1 VPDQQVKFDW
11 YVESGALSSDFIF
24 GHFIQTTPRIV
35 AAAAKAGASM
45 SWQPASNA
53 RLASGVADIPLYR
66 AFGMKIAVGLD
77 NQNCTDTSDPFQNLR
92 IGLALIRT
100 KYKDAKALSV
110 RDMLFFH
117 TRGSAEVLKID
128 DIVGSL
134 APGRFADFLIVDPR
148 DPDTGPLHD
157 PIATYVL
164 ACGQRNL
171 KQVYV
176 GGKLVVDDARILTRD
191 EAEVRREID
200 TRIDRLRG
208 EIATREAAAAA
219 K

>member
-1 VPDQQVKFDW
+1 
-11 YVESGALSSDFIF
+11 
-24 GHFIQTTPRIV
+24 
-35 AAAAKAGASM
+35 
-45 SWQPASNA
+45 
-53 RLASGVADIPLYR
+53 
-66 AFGMKIAVGLD
+66 MKIAVGLD
-77 NQNCTDTSDPFQNLR
+77 NQNCTDSSDPFQNLR
-92 IGLALIRT
+92 IGMALIRT

-128 DIVGSL
+128 DVVGSL
-134 APGRFADFLIVDPR
+134 APGRFADFLVVDPR

-176 GGKLVVDDARILTRD
+176 GGKLIVDDAKFMTRD
-191 EAEVRREID
+191 ESEVRKEID
-200 TRIDRLRG
+200 TRVDRLRG
-208 EIATREAAAAA
+208 EIEAKEKTTAALEDAPHPFAVAA
-219 K
+219 R